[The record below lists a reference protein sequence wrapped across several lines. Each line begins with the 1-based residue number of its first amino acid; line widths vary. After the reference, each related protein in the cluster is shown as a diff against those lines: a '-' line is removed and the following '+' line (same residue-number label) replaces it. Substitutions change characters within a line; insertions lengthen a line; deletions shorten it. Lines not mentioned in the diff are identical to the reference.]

1 MTKNINVVWASNLD
15 DEFRRIVT
23 LSHTYRYIAVD
34 FEYPG
39 VIVHT
44 ARDASTTT
52 RYADMKS
59 NVDCM
64 NPIQVGLTLFNNN
77 DDHHLPSHMTWQI
90 NLNGFNPETDLQSRP
105 SIELLRRSGVDLE
118 RNRAEGVSESMFAD
132 RMVELLFEGLQW
144 VTFHGLYDLGYLMK
158 IMTLGDPLPDTASE
172 FMCRVSSQFGTVY
185 DVKYIAGACDGLKG
199 GEIGLMTASKILKV
213 DVEDGVHHQA
223 GYDSLVTAMVFSK
236 MKMTYM
242 IDEFPFRGK
251 LYGIHKRHEPR
262 RAWHTQSQRSRI
274 VMRSPTPVMW
284 SPSSPPPM
292 MMVMHDGRY
301 NLAPYFCY

>member
-1 MTKNINVVWASNLD
+1 MTKNNINVVWASNLD
-15 DEFRRIVT
+15 YEFRRIVT

-39 VIVHT
+39 VIVQT
-44 ARDASTTT
+44 SRDASATT

-64 NPIQVGLTLFNNN
+64 NPIQVGLTLFNND

-118 RNRAEGVSESMFAD
+118 RNRAVGVSESMFAD
-132 RMVELLFEGLQW
+132 RMAELLFGGGLLQW
-144 VTFHGLYDLGYLMK
+144 VTFHGLYDLGYLVK
-158 IMTLGDPLPDTASE
+158 IMTRGEPLPDTASE
-172 FMCRVSSQFGTVY
+172 FMRRVSYLLVTVY
-185 DVKYIAGACDGLKG
+185 DIKYIAGACDGLKG
-199 GEIGLMTASKILKV
+199 GEIGLIAVSKTLMV

-223 GYDSLVTAMVFSK
+223 GYDSLVTAMVFAK
-236 MKMTYM
+236 MKMTYV
-242 IDEFPFRGK
+242 IDEFSFRGK
-251 LYGIHKRHEPR
+251 LYGLHQRNESAEEPGQIR
-262 RAWHTQSQRSRI
+262 VIIRP
-274 VMRSPTPVMW
+274 PTPVMW
-284 SPSSPPPM
+284 YPPPV

-301 NLAPYFCY
+301 S

>member
-1 MTKNINVVWASNLD
+1 MTKNNINVVWASNLD
-15 DEFRRIVT
+15 DEFRRIVAF
-23 LSHTYRYIAVD
+23 SHTYRYIAVD

-39 VIVHT
+39 VIVQT
-44 ARDASTTT
+44 ARDASATT

-77 DDHHLPSHMTWQI
+77 NNNNDHHLPSYMTWQI

-132 RMVELLFEGLQW
+132 RMVELLFEAGLQW
-144 VTFHGLYDLGYLMK
+144 VTFHGLYDLGYLTK
-158 IMTLGDPLPDTASE
+158 IMTLGDPLPGTASE
-172 FMCRVSSQFGTVY
+172 FMCRVSSLFGTVY

-223 GYDSLVTAMVFSK
+223 GYDSLVTAM
-236 MKMTYM
+236 
-242 IDEFPFRGK
+242 D
-251 LYGIHKRHEPR
+251 
-262 RAWHTQSQRSRI
+262 
-274 VMRSPTPVMW
+274 
-284 SPSSPPPM
+284 SS
-292 MMVMHDGRY
+292 
-301 NLAPYFCY
+301 L